1 MSCDLMVYEIISA
14 IFHIYQRNSIYISDF
29 PNISTATRNISA
41 ILKYIDLPTKR
52 DNLRKKRL
60 LVTAASL
67 ILEE

>member
-52 DNLRKKRL
+52 DNLKKRL

-67 ILEE
+67 FLEE